1 VAGQANIEKL
11 PEISVQRQVDWE
23 IFYQK
28 SLKIRSKSMGYEYF
42 RADYVKKS
50 RFTNSRIMA
59 ALKRVEGGLPAPEI
73 CRELCISTAIAL

>member
-1 VAGQANIEKL
+1 M
-11 PEISVQRQVDWE
+11 PW
-23 IFYQK
+23 
-28 SLKIRSKSMGYEYF
+28 KIDIGKPPDKPKATEVEFSMKE
-42 RADYVKKS
+42 DYVKKS

>member
-42 RADYVKKS
+42 RADYCANLM
-50 RFTNSRIMA
+50 RPTNGFVFARQTQKVQIFVLA
-59 ALKRVEGGLPAPEI
+59 G
-73 CRELCISTAIAL
+73 